1 MHTALT
7 LALLIVIATL
17 VSALGDRMGR
27 LAAKRKVAFLGMRPR
42 MAASWIAVFTGV
54 FIALGT
60 VGLLSLLS
68 SDVRQMLF
76 HFEELKAQL
85 ASLQTEVNTL
95 EFSRKTLAEDKGK
108 LEKSLTETRTELG
121 TKAKEAQTLTSA
133 IDASNRRRAQVMQE
147 LAKTNT
153 ALAANKKRLDEI
165 ALLLKTQEG
174 SNEKLRAEQSA
185 LQDQVSALT
194 DTKSSLLTEA
204 ASLEQRIEA
213 LRQGNLAYEVNQPL
227 KYIPVQAAQ
236 TLPESQRSI
245 VEGLNELRQE
255 LEARGLEFQPVPAEA
270 MTQLLDTISLLTD
283 NVIVVVYSAKNVL
296 PGEKVEVTFE
306 IAYDRVIFRKGE
318 VLTRINIDADVNR
331 DKLPALFANAFAA
344 IRNVALA
351 KGMLPNIGT
360 GEVGAITS
368 TDVAKA
374 AEEIEA
380 VQGKRV
386 MEIRA
391 GRDFKTTDT
400 MDSFDIV
407 VKKA

>member
-1 MHTALT
+1 
-7 LALLIVIATL
+7 LI
-17 VSALGDRMGR
+17 
-27 LAAKRKVAFLGMRPR
+27 
-42 MAASWIAVFTGV
+42 
-54 FIALGT
+54 
-60 VGLLSLLS
+60 
-68 SDVRQMLF
+68 
-76 HFEELKAQL
+76 
-85 ASLQTEVNTL
+85 
-95 EFSRKTLAEDKGK
+95 
-108 LEKSLTETRTELG
+108 
-121 TKAKEAQTLTSA
+121 
-133 IDASNRRRAQVMQE
+133 
-147 LAKTNT
+147 
-153 ALAANKKRLDEI
+153 
-165 ALLLKTQEG
+165 
-174 SNEKLRAEQSA
+174 
-185 LQDQVSALT
+185 
-194 DTKSSLLTEA
+194 TEA

-255 LEARGLEFQPVPAEA
+255 MEARGLEFQPVPAEA

-360 GEVGAITS
+360 GDVGAITS

-400 MDSFDIV
+400 MDSFEIV

>member
-85 ASLQTEVNTL
+85 TSLQTEVNTL

-108 LEKSLTETRTELG
+108 LEKSLTTTRTELSA
-121 TKAKEAQTLTSA
+121 KAKEAQTLTSA
-133 IDASNRRRAQVMQE
+133 IDASNRRRVQVMQE

>member
-76 HFEELKAQL
+76 QFEELKANLQ
-85 ASLQTEVNTL
+85 SLQAEVNTL

-121 TKAKEAQTLTSA
+121 AKAKEAQTLTSA

-153 ALAANKKRLDEI
+153 ALAANRKRLDEI

-194 DTKSSLLTEA
+194 DTKSSLITEA

-255 LEARGLEFQPVPAEA
+255 MEARGLEFQPVPAEA

-360 GEVGAITS
+360 GDVGAITS

-400 MDSFDIV
+400 MDSFEIV